1 MCVSSRLAHHV
12 GRVRREASKRGH
24 AARSRSLH
32 WRETRVRWM
41 RVHSVIVEEVTQSCP
56 SKACIFLSSS
66 KDTLVFHLCTPHTH
80 TNTHTHTHTHTHT
93 YIYIVRL
100 MGAQPQSTQP
110 TNQQRAHLQPPH
122 SQPTS
127 HMPTSI
133 SLPSNACMH
142 VDPSFCFLVF
152 PR

>member
-1 MCVSSRLAHHV
+1 MWQLSWGQQLCEGQGMCVSSRLAHHV

-80 TNTHTHTHTHTHT
+80 TNTHTHTHTHTHI
-93 YIYIVRL
+93 YIYSKTNGSPAPVNP
-100 MGAQPQSTQP
+100 ANQPATCPPPSPSQP
-110 TNQQRAHLQPPH
+110 TNQPHAHLHLPP
-122 SQPTS
+122 
-127 HMPTSI
+127 I
-133 SLPSNACMH
+133 
-142 VDPSFCFLVF
+142 
-152 PR
+152 